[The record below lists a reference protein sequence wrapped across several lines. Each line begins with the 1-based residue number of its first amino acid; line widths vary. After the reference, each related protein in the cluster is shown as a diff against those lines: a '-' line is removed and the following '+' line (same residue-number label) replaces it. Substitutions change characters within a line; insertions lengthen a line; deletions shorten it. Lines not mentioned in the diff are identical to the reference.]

1 MTCYEMSQ
9 QIEEYMVYCCSKQLS
24 RKTMASYEQSLRLFE
39 KWYRD
44 TMKIDDV
51 ALVTESVIRRYI
63 NDLQVRGKYT
73 VCSDDESMGK
83 NYPMRR
89 RDYRQAVSVTTI
101 NNYIRN
107 LRAFFNWLEQES
119 VLRKNPMKRIKQLR
133 NSRQPKE
140 YMANEDFKKL
150 TGVLDKSYFSE
161 HRDYVIIVLMLDSGM
176 RLGECLRL
184 TADDIHLAKRR
195 AVLRAKATKGRK
207 GRTVYFSARTERI
220 LRRWIQ
226 FAEILLENF
235 H

>member
-39 KWYRD
+39 KWSRD

-51 ALVTESVIRRYI
+51 ALMTESVIRRYI
-63 NDLQVRGKYT
+63 NDLQERGKYT
-73 VCSDDESMGK
+73 VCSDDESMEK

-101 NNYIRN
+101 NN
-107 LRAFFNWLEQES
+107 
-119 VLRKNPMKRIKQLR
+119 PMKRIKQLR

-140 YMANEDFKKL
+140 YMTNEDFKKL

-161 HRDYVIIVLMLDSGM
+161 HRDYVIIVLLLDSGM

-184 TADDIHLAKRR
+184 TADDIH
-195 AVLRAKATKGRK
+195 
-207 GRTVYFSARTERI
+207 I
-220 LRRWIQ
+220 
-226 FAEILLENF
+226 
-235 H
+235 

>member
-1 MTCYEMSQ
+1 
-9 QIEEYMVYCCSKQLS
+9 
-24 RKTMASYEQSLRLFE
+24 MASYEQSLRLFE
-39 KWYRD
+39 KWCRD
-44 TMKIDDV
+44 AMKIDDV
-51 ALVTESVIRRYI
+51 ALVTEAVIRRYI

-107 LRAFFNWLEQES
+107 LRAFFNWLEQEG
-119 VLRKNPMKRIKQLR
+119 VFRKNPMKRIKQLR

-140 YMANEDFKKL
+140 YMTNEEFKKL

-184 TADDIHLAKRR
+184 TADDIHLTKRC
-195 AVLRAKATKGRK
+195 AVLKAEATKGQK